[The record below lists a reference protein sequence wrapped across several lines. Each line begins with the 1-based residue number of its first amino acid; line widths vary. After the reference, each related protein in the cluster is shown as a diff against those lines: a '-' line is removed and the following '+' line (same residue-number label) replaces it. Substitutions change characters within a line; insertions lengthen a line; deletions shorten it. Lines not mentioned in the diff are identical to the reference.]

1 MRKKANKLKGKNDK
15 KCNNFKHMASTGFEP
30 SLFELPYVKWRLD
43 QCATQPLN
51 TCFAKIIILKAYL
64 PTVGKVA

>member
-1 MRKKANKLKGKNDK
+1 
-15 KCNNFKHMASTGFEP
+15 MASTGFEP
-30 SLFELPYVKWRLD
+30 SLFELPYVKWLLD